1 MKDRL
6 QFRHHDAIFDT
17 REEAIAYMLQ
27 DIRNSEVGLA
37 NTDRS
42 QTFSLYAEPTVLR
55 YKNVDDETNPHIILA
70 VGAVSNQ
77 NEGAQYNDNR
87 FCFIDI
93 DNTEKEIST
102 LDEKIQQAIESLTL
116 FVSDT
121 NTLRLSIERSDSGN
135 TLSGDVKIPSTAL
148 VNDNNV
154 APNIIKATDNGI
166 FTYVNMTYD
175 KETDKITFT
184 VNGDTNEWD
193 VNNDYLTGGTYSVED
208 ESLHLN
214 MLKGKEIVVS
224 LEELINE
231 WDVEGED
238 ANSPIVLTRD
248 KVLYEKDTVT
258 GHRHVSK
265 WQDTLKADVRI
276 SKDVNFNILE
286 KTENNKALYVRGTA
300 DNINFFYNGENM
312 KVSDVLKE
320 CIKKKLSTDNDNIIY
335 ERPDGIFATAKLEYD
350 IKGNALIFTSSNQTG
365 GTTTERFELNTIKII
380 ENARYDK
387 DTESLIFTYITAKG
401 EVQQLSIPLSS
412 LIEEWTVSND
422 GHSVRLS
429 KERHPSNDKDV
440 LTADVK
446 VSSLDNNILVE
457 KGDGLFVKGTADN
470 VKYSDNSSVKD
481 EISSTKETL
490 DSEIK
495 RAQNAE
501 KEVSDAISDIR
512 TTIGSGFTTD
522 THENITCKI
531 EHLSDEVASKV
542 TSVTA
547 KDNTVVVD
555 NTDTNNPKV
564 GIKVSSFKRD
574 GNIPNLISIQD
585 DGIFAAVD
593 LAYDEEHNA
602 LTFTTTNATKT
613 INLTM
618 NSIVDSIYY
627 DNTKEAIII
636 EYTVNGKK
644 MPNVEVP
651 VRTLINEWTVSDN
664 TDGAIKL
671 TKKVNNK
678 TALDNSQDI
687 LSAEIIIDK
696 VHDDNMIVNDNGALY
711 VSSRKINDVSS
722 RLDAEIE
729 RSIAKDGEHTNL
741 IDANKASI
749 AQLDKDV
756 KAEVARATAKD
767 TELTSSVSAI
777 EKKVTDIGTSSDK
790 VKSDLASEIAR
801 ATAKD
806 AELTSSVSAI
816 EKKVT
821 DIGTSSD
828 TVKSDLAS
836 EIARAKEKE
845 GELEA
850 SLIAET
856 TRAEKEETS
865 IKTNLEKESTRATTA
880 ESVLSNAITD
890 ETARAKAKE
899 GELEASVN
907 DAKLTFVDTTSVK
920 VDATNKSAVKVSAK
934 IANSNNNLIT
944 LSNDDEQ
951 GLYASVSVQYDVAK
965 DVLSLIG
972 SDGTSVL
979 STTKLGAGSIVETIT
994 YDKDNKELVI
1004 LYKTAGGR
1012 EETVSVSVED
1022 LFNEWEVDSDENN
1035 VAIELR
1041 KAHNVGEKDVLT
1053 AKVQVLND
1061 PTNMLS
1067 INNNKLYVS
1076 NEKVEKNATDI
1087 ASTKT
1092 DVATVSGKVE
1102 TLTENVN
1109 ANLDELKDL
1118 ERASLGVVRPGEEVT
1133 YVPHTDAHFIN
1144 TAKSLHGADSLLD
1157 VAIFDVKTDVEGVKN
1172 DVKGIKT
1179 DVEGIKT
1186 DVEGIKTDVGVV
1198 KTDVE
1203 GVKTEVESVKAD
1215 VESVKTD
1222 VEGIKTTS
1230 EEKSKELKRLETVI
1244 GVVGNGDTPIVYPN
1258 SGNGILDGST
1268 TYADADDK
1276 LESEVLKLRNLTS
1289 STYTSTAK
1297 LYAEGADT
1305 EKKLKVDVKVSRGKG
1320 SSMEEGN
1327 LVITSVNDAEFS
1339 NTNVLRKVEIAGES
1353 IESNVNGLF
1362 LSNSWDCGEYTADD
1376 TPTSQNIFDTKY
1388 SNEKRQ

>member
-17 REEAIAYMLQ
+17 REEAIEYMLH

-77 NEGAQYNDNR
+77 HEGAQYNENR

-93 DNTEKEIST
+93 DNTEKEIAT
-102 LDEKIQQAIESLTL
+102 LDEKIQQAIKSLTL

-148 VNDNNV
+148 VNDNNA

-175 KETDKITFT
+175 KDTDKITFT

-457 KGDGLFVKGTADN
+457 KGDGLYVKGTADN

-678 TALDNSQDI
+678 TAVDNSQDI

-777 EKKVTDIGTSSDK
+777 EKKVTDIETSSDK

-806 AELTSSVSAI
+806 TELTSSVSAI

-865 IKTNLEKESTRATTA
+865 IKTNLEKESTRAATA

-934 IANSNNNLIT
+934 IAKSNNNLIT

-994 YDKDNKELVI
+994 YNKDNKELVI
-1004 LYKTAGGR
+1004 SYRTAGGR
-1012 EETVSVSVED
+1012 EATVSVSVED

-1041 KAHNVGEKDVLT
+1041 KAHNVGENDVLT
-1053 AKVQVLND
+1053 ARVQVLND

-1092 DVATVSGKVE
+1092 DVTTVSGKVE

-1157 VAIFDVKTDVEGVKN
+1157 VAIFDVKTDVEGIKN

-1186 DVEGIKTDVGVV
+1186 EVEGSKTDVESVKTDVEGIKT
-1198 KTDVE
+1198 
-1203 GVKTEVESVKAD
+1203 D

-1230 EEKSKELKRLETVI
+1230 EKTTKELKQLETVI

-1258 SGNGILDGST
+1258 RGNGILDGST

-1376 TPTSQNIFDTKY
+1376 TPTAQNIFNTKY

>member
-17 REEAIAYMLQ
+17 REQAIEYIKT
-27 DIRNSEVGLA
+27 DIRNSEIGLA
-37 NTDRS
+37 NTDKS

-55 YKNVDDETNPHIILA
+55 YKNADDETNPHIILA

-77 NEGAQYNDNR
+77 HEGAQYNENR

-93 DNTEKEIST
+93 DNTEKEIAT
-102 LDEKIQQAIESLTL
+102 LDDKIKKAIESLTL

-121 NTLRLSIERSDSGN
+121 NTLSLSINRDENGE
-135 TLSGDVKIPSTAL
+135 TLSGDVKVPSTSI
-148 VNDNNV
+148 VNDKV
-154 APNIIKATDNGI
+154 TPNIIQATDNGI

-175 KETDKITFT
+175 KDSDKITFS
-184 VNGDTNEWD
+184 VNGDTKEWN
-193 VNNDYLTGGTYSVED
+193 VNNDYITGGTYSIED

-214 MLKGKEIVVS
+214 MLKGKKIVIS
-224 LEELINE
+224 LEDLINE

-238 ANSPIVLTRD
+238 AKSPIVLTRE
-248 KVLYEKDTVT
+248 KVLYEADTT
-258 GHRHVSK
+258 TDHRHGSK

-276 SKDVNFNILE
+276 SNDINFNILE
-286 KTENNKALYVRGTA
+286 RTENNKALYVRGTA

-312 KVSDVLKE
+312 KVSDALTE
-320 CIKKKLSTDNDNIIY
+320 CIKRRLSTDNDNIIY

-350 IKGNALIFTSSNQTG
+350 VKNNALIFTSSNQTG
-365 GTTTERFELNTIKII
+365 GTTTERFELNTIKIV

-387 DTESLIFTYITAKG
+387 DTESLVFTYVTAKG
-401 EVQQLSIPLSS
+401 EVQQLTIPLSS
-412 LIEEWTVSND
+412 LIEEWTVNND
-422 GHSVRLS
+422 GHSVVLN
-429 KERHPSNDKDV
+429 KERNSSSDKDI
-440 LTADVK
+440 LTADVR

-457 KGDGLFVKGTADN
+457 KGDGLFVNGTADN
-470 VKYSDNSSVKD
+470 IKYSDTSSVKD

-490 DSEIK
+490 DSEIE
-495 RAQNAE
+495 RAQSAE
-501 KEVSDAISDIR
+501 KEASDAISDIR
-512 TTIGSGFTTD
+512 ATIGSGFTTD
-522 THENITCKI
+522 VHDNITCKI
-531 EHLSDEVASKV
+531 EHLSSEVASKV

-593 LAYDEEHNA
+593 LTYNEEHNA

-618 NSIVDSIYY
+618 NSIVDNIYY
-627 DNTKEAIII
+627 DATKEAIII

-651 VRTLINEWTVSDN
+651 VRALINEWTVSDN

-671 TKKVNNK
+671 TKKVNDS
-678 TALDNSQDI
+678 TAVDNRQDI

-711 VSSRKINDVSS
+711 VSSRQINDVSS

-749 AQLDKDV
+749 VQLDKDV
-756 KAEVARATAKD
+756 K
-767 TELTSSVSAI
+767 
-777 EKKVTDIGTSSDK
+777 
-790 VKSDLASEIAR
+790 
-801 ATAKD
+801 
-806 AELTSSVSAI
+806 
-816 EKKVT
+816 
-821 DIGTSSD
+821 
-828 TVKSDLAS
+828 
-836 EIARAKEKE
+836 
-845 GELEA
+845 
-850 SLIAET
+850 AET
-856 TRAEKEETS
+856 TRAEKEETN
-865 IKTNLEKESTRATTA
+865 IKTNLEKESTRAATA
-880 ESVLSNAITD
+880 ESTLSNAITD

-899 GELEASVN
+899 GELEASIN
-907 DAKLTFVDTTSVK
+907 DTKLTFVDTTSVK
-920 VDATNKSAVKVSAK
+920 VDTTNKAAVKVSAK
-934 IANSNNNLIT
+934 IAKANNNLIT
-944 LSNDDEQ
+944 LSNNDEQ
-951 GLYASVSVQYDVAK
+951 GLYASASLNYNVAK
-965 DVLSLIG
+965 DELSLIG

-994 YDKDNKELVI
+994 YDKDNKELI
-1004 LYKTAGGR
+1004 ISYKTAGGR
-1012 EETVSVSVED
+1012 EKTVSVSVED

-1041 KAHNVGEKDVLT
+1041 KAHNVGENDVLT

-1092 DVATVSGKVE
+1092 DVATVSGNVE
-1102 TLTENVN
+1102 TLSGSVKT
-1109 ANLDELKDL
+1109 NLEELKAL
-1118 ERASLGVVRPGEEVT
+1118 ENASLGVVRPGEEIT
-1133 YVPHTDAHFIN
+1133 YVPHIDAHFIN
-1144 TAKSLHGADSLLD
+1144 TAKSLYGADGLLD
-1157 VAIFDVKTDVEGVKN
+1157 AAIYDVKTN
-1172 DVKGIKT
+1172 L
-1179 DVEGIKT
+1179 
-1186 DVEGIKTDVGVV
+1186 
-1198 KTDVE
+1198 E
-1203 GVKTEVESVKAD
+1203 GVKTN
-1215 VESVKTD
+1215 
-1222 VEGIKTTS
+1222 S
-1230 EEKSKELKRLETVI
+1230 ENTSKELKQLETVI
-1244 GVVGNGDTPIVYPN
+1244 GVTGNGDTPIAYPN
-1258 SGNGILDGST
+1258 RGNGILDGST

-1276 LESEVLKLRNLTS
+1276 LEKEILKLRNLTS
-1289 STYTSTAK
+1289 STQTSTAK
-1297 LYAEGADT
+1297 LYADGADS

-1327 LVITSVNDAEFS
+1327 LVITSSDDAEFS
-1339 NTNVLRKVEIAGES
+1339 DTNVLRKVEIAGEP
-1353 IESNVNGLF
+1353 IESNANGLF
-1362 LSNSWDCGEYTADD
+1362 LSNSWNCGEYTVDD
-1376 TPTSQNIFDTKY
+1376 TPTAQNIFNTRY

>member
-17 REEAIAYMLQ
+17 REEAIAYMLR

-175 KETDKITFT
+175 KEADKITFT

-412 LIEEWTVSND
+412 LIEEWTVNND

-806 AELTSSVSAI
+806 TELTSSVSAI

-836 EIARAKEKE
+836 EIDRAKEKE

-880 ESVLSNAITD
+880 ESALSNAITD

-934 IANSNNNLIT
+934 IAKSNNNLIT

-1004 LYKTAGGR
+1004 SYKTAGGR

-1092 DVATVSGKVE
+1092 DVTTVSGKVE

-1157 VAIFDVKTDVEGVKN
+1157 VAIFDVKTDVEGIKN
-1172 DVKGIKT
+1172 DVK
-1179 DVEGIKT
+1179 GIKT

-1215 VESVKTD
+1215 VKSVKTD

-1258 SGNGILDGST
+1258 HGNGILDGST

-1376 TPTSQNIFDTKY
+1376 TPTAQNIFDTKY

>member
-17 REEAIAYMLQ
+17 REEAIAYMLR

-175 KETDKITFT
+175 KDTDKITFT

-651 VRTLINEWTVSDN
+651 VRALINEWTVSDN

-711 VSSRKINDVSS
+711 VSSRQINDVSS

-777 EKKVTDIGTSSDK
+777 EKKVTDIGTSSD
-790 VKSDLASEIAR
+790 
-801 ATAKD
+801 
-806 AELTSSVSAI
+806 
-816 EKKVT
+816 
-821 DIGTSSD
+821 

-865 IKTNLEKESTRATTA
+865 IKTNLEKESTRAATA
-880 ESVLSNAITD
+880 ESALSNAITD

-934 IANSNNNLIT
+934 IAKSNNNLIT

-1004 LYKTAGGR
+1004 SYKTAGGR
-1012 EETVSVSVED
+1012 EDTVSVSVED

-1157 VAIFDVKTDVEGVKN
+1157 VAIFDVKTDVEGIKN
-1172 DVKGIKT
+1172 DVK
-1179 DVEGIKT
+1179 GIKT

-1203 GVKTEVESVKAD
+1203 RVKTEVESVKAD
-1215 VESVKTD
+1215 VKSVKTD

-1230 EEKSKELKRLETVI
+1230 EGTTKELKRLETVI

-1258 SGNGILDGST
+1258 RGNGILDGST

-1376 TPTSQNIFDTKY
+1376 TPTAQNIFDTKY

>member
-17 REEAIAYMLQ
+17 REEAIAYMLH
-27 DIRNSEVGLA
+27 DIKNSEVGLA

-55 YKNVDDETNPHIILA
+55 YKNADDETNPHIILA

-77 NEGAQYNDNR
+77 DEGAQYNDNR

-93 DNTEKEIST
+93 DNTEQEIAT

-148 VNDNNV
+148 VNDNNA

-175 KETDKITFT
+175 KDTDKITFT

-248 KVLYEKDTVT
+248 KVLYEKDTAT

-276 SKDVNFNILE
+276 SEDVNFNILE

-350 IKGNALIFTSSNQTG
+350 IKDNALIFTSSNQTG

-412 LIEEWTVSND
+412 LIEEWTVNND

-531 EHLSDEVASKV
+531 EHLSDDVASKV

-547 KDNTVVVD
+547 KDNTVFVD

-651 VRTLINEWTVSDN
+651 VRALINEWTVSDN

-678 TALDNSQDI
+678 TAVDNSQDI

-711 VSSRKINDVSS
+711 VSSRQINDVSS

-756 KAEVARATAKD
+756 KAEVARSTAKD

-777 EKKVTDIGTSSDK
+777 EKKVTDIGTSSD
-790 VKSDLASEIAR
+790 A
-801 ATAKD
+801 
-806 AELTSSVSAI
+806 
-816 EKKVT
+816 
-821 DIGTSSD
+821 
-828 TVKSDLAS
+828 VKSDLAS

-845 GELEA
+845 GELED

-865 IKTNLEKESTRATTA
+865 IKTNLEKESTRAATA
-880 ESVLSNAITD
+880 ERALSNAITD

-944 LSNDDEQ
+944 LSNGDEQ

-1004 LYKTAGGR
+1004 SYKTAGGR

-1144 TAKSLHGADSLLD
+1144 TANSLHGADSLLD
-1157 VAIFDVKTDVEGVKN
+1157 VAIFNVKTDVEGVKT

-1179 DVEGIKT
+1179 DVEG
-1186 DVEGIKTDVGVV
+1186 V

-1203 GVKTEVESVKAD
+1203 SVKTD

-1230 EEKSKELKRLETVI
+1230 EGTTKELKRLETVI

-1258 SGNGILDGST
+1258 RGNGILDGST

-1297 LYAEGADT
+1297 LYAEGTDT

-1376 TPTSQNIFDTKY
+1376 TPTAQDIFNTKY

>member
-17 REEAIAYMLQ
+17 REEAISYMLN

-55 YKNVDDETNPHIILA
+55 YKNADDETNPHIILA

-93 DNTEKEIST
+93 DNTEREIST

-148 VNDNNV
+148 VNDNNA

-193 VNNDYLTGGTYSVED
+193 VNNNYLTGGTYSVED

-238 ANSPIVLTRD
+238 AKSPIVLTRD
-248 KVLYEKDTVT
+248 KVLYEKDTAT

-276 SKDVNFNILE
+276 SEDVNFNILE

-312 KVSDVLKE
+312 KVSDALKE

-412 LIEEWTVSND
+412 LIEEWTVNND

-440 LTADVK
+440 LTADVR

-457 KGDGLFVKGTADN
+457 KGDGLYVKGTADN

-531 EHLSDEVASKV
+531 EHLSDDVASKV

-651 VRTLINEWTVSDN
+651 VRALINEWTVSDN

-671 TKKVNNK
+671 TKNVNNK
-678 TALDNSQDI
+678 TAVDNSQDI

-767 TELTSSVSAI
+767 
-777 EKKVTDIGTSSDK
+777 
-790 VKSDLASEIAR
+790 
-801 ATAKD
+801 

-865 IKTNLEKESTRATTA
+865 IKTNLEKESTRAATA
-880 ESVLSNAITD
+880 ESALSNAITD

-1004 LYKTAGGR
+1004 TYKTAGGR

-1102 TLTENVN
+1102 TLSGSVKT
-1109 ANLDELKDL
+1109 NLEELKAL
-1118 ERASLGVVRPGEEVT
+1118 EGASLGVVRPGEKVT

-1144 TAKSLHGADSLLD
+1144 TANSLHGADSLLD
-1157 VAIFDVKTDVEGVKN
+1157 VAIFNVKTDVEEIKTDAEGIKNDVEEIKTDVESVKT

-1179 DVEGIKT
+1179 
-1186 DVEGIKTDVGVV
+1186 
-1198 KTDVE
+1198 
-1203 GVKTEVESVKAD
+1203 D

-1222 VEGIKTTS
+1222 VEGIKTDVAGIKTTS
-1230 EEKSKELKRLETVI
+1230 EGTTKELKRLETVI

-1258 SGNGILDGST
+1258 RGNGILDGST

-1297 LYAEGADT
+1297 LYAEGTDT

-1376 TPTSQNIFDTKY
+1376 TPTAQNIFDTKY

>member
-17 REEAIAYMLQ
+17 REEAIEYIKT

-102 LDEKIQQAIESLTL
+102 LDEKIKQAIKSLTL

-175 KETDKITFT
+175 KDTDKITFT

-457 KGDGLFVKGTADN
+457 KGDGLYVKGTADN
-470 VKYSDNSSVKD
+470 VKYSNNSSVKD

-651 VRTLINEWTVSDN
+651 VRALINEWTVSDN

-678 TALDNSQDI
+678 TAVDNSQDI

-711 VSSRKINDVSS
+711 VSSRQINDVSS

-806 AELTSSVSAI
+806 TELTSSVSAI

-821 DIGTSSD
+821 DIGASSD

-865 IKTNLEKESTRATTA
+865 IKTNLDKESTRAATA

-934 IANSNNNLIT
+934 IAKSNNNLIT

-994 YDKDNKELVI
+994 YNKDDKELVI
-1004 LYKTAGGR
+1004 SYKTAGGR
-1012 EETVSVSVED
+1012 EDTVSVSVED

-1041 KAHNVGEKDVLT
+1041 KAHNVGENDVLT

-1118 ERASLGVVRPGEEVT
+1118 ERASLGVVRPGEKVT

-1144 TAKSLHGADSLLD
+1144 TAKTLHGADSLLD
-1157 VAIFDVKTDVEGVKN
+1157 VAIFDVKTDVEGIKN
-1172 DVKGIKT
+1172 DVK
-1179 DVEGIKT
+1179 GIKT

-1215 VESVKTD
+1215 VKSVKTD

-1230 EEKSKELKRLETVI
+1230 EGTSKELKRLETVI

-1258 SGNGILDGST
+1258 RGNGILDGST

-1305 EKKLKVDVKVSRGKG
+1305 EKKLKVDVKVSHGKG

-1339 NTNVLRKVEIAGES
+1339 NTNVLRKVEISGES

-1362 LSNSWDCGEYTADD
+1362 LSNSWNCGEYTADD
-1376 TPTSQNIFDTKY
+1376 TPTAQDIFNTKY

>member
-17 REEAIAYMLQ
+17 REEAIAYMLR

-175 KETDKITFT
+175 KDTDKITFT

-214 MLKGKEIVVS
+214 MLKGNEIVVS

-651 VRTLINEWTVSDN
+651 VRALINEWTVSDN

-777 EKKVTDIGTSSDK
+777 EKKVTDIGTSSD
-790 VKSDLASEIAR
+790 
-801 ATAKD
+801 
-806 AELTSSVSAI
+806 
-816 EKKVT
+816 
-821 DIGTSSD
+821 

-865 IKTNLEKESTRATTA
+865 IKTNLEKESTRAATA
-880 ESVLSNAITD
+880 ESALSNAITD

-934 IANSNNNLIT
+934 IAKSNNNLIT

-1004 LYKTAGGR
+1004 SYKTAGGR
-1012 EETVSVSVED
+1012 EDTVSVSVED

-1144 TAKSLHGADSLLD
+1144 TANSLHGADSLLD
-1157 VAIFDVKTDVEGVKN
+1157 VAIFDVKTDVEGVK
-1172 DVKGIKT
+1172 
-1179 DVEGIKT
+1179 
-1186 DVEGIKTDVGVV
+1186 
-1198 KTDVE
+1198 TDVE
-1203 GVKTEVESVKAD
+1203 GVKTD

-1258 SGNGILDGST
+1258 HGNGILDGST

-1376 TPTSQNIFDTKY
+1376 TPTAQNIFDTKY

>member
-17 REEAIAYMLQ
+17 REEAIAYMLH

-55 YKNVDDETNPHIILA
+55 YKNADDETNPHIILA

-77 NEGAQYNDNR
+77 DEGAQYNDNR

-148 VNDNNV
+148 VNDNNA

-175 KETDKITFT
+175 KDTDKITFT

-258 GHRHVSK
+258 SHRHVSK

-412 LIEEWTVSND
+412 LIEEWTVNND

-651 VRTLINEWTVSDN
+651 VRALINEWTVSDN

-678 TALDNSQDI
+678 TAVDNNQDI

-801 ATAKD
+801 A
-806 AELTSSVSAI
+806 
-816 EKKVT
+816 
-821 DIGTSSD
+821 
-828 TVKSDLAS
+828 
-836 EIARAKEKE
+836 KEKE

-865 IKTNLEKESTRATTA
+865 IKTNLEKESTRAATA

-934 IANSNNNLIT
+934 IAKSNNNLIT

-994 YDKDNKELVI
+994 YNKDDKELVI
-1004 LYKTAGGR
+1004 SYRTAGGR

-1041 KAHNVGEKDVLT
+1041 KAHNVGENDVLT

-1092 DVATVSGKVE
+1092 DVTTVSGKVE

-1157 VAIFDVKTDVEGVKN
+1157 VAIFDVKTDVEGIKTDVESVKT
-1172 DVKGIKT
+1172 DVEGIKTDVESVKTDVEGVKT

-1186 DVEGIKTDVGVV
+1186 DVEG
-1198 KTDVE
+1198 
-1203 GVKTEVESVKAD
+1203 
-1215 VESVKTD
+1215 VKTD

-1258 SGNGILDGST
+1258 RGNGILDGST

-1376 TPTSQNIFDTKY
+1376 TPTAQDIFNTKY

>member
-17 REEAIAYMLQ
+17 REEAIAYMLR

-175 KETDKITFT
+175 KDTDKITFT

-457 KGDGLFVKGTADN
+457 KGDGLYVKGTADN

-777 EKKVTDIGTSSDK
+777 EKKVTDIGTSSD
-790 VKSDLASEIAR
+790 
-801 ATAKD
+801 
-806 AELTSSVSAI
+806 
-816 EKKVT
+816 
-821 DIGTSSD
+821 

-934 IANSNNNLIT
+934 IAKSNNNLIT

-1004 LYKTAGGR
+1004 SYKTAGGR
-1012 EETVSVSVED
+1012 EDTVSVSVED

-1186 DVEGIKTDVGVV
+1186 DIGVV

-1203 GVKTEVESVKAD
+1203 GVKTEVESIKAD
-1215 VESVKTD
+1215 VKSVKTD

-1258 SGNGILDGST
+1258 RGNGILNGST

-1376 TPTSQNIFDTKY
+1376 TPTAQNIFNTRY

>member
-17 REEAIAYMLQ
+17 REEAIAYMLH

-175 KETDKITFT
+175 KDADKITFT

-276 SKDVNFNILE
+276 SEDVNFNILE

-312 KVSDVLKE
+312 KVSDALKE

-457 KGDGLFVKGTADN
+457 KGDGLYVKGTADN

-651 VRTLINEWTVSDN
+651 VRALINEWTVSDN

-678 TALDNSQDI
+678 TAVDNSQDI

-767 TELTSSVSAI
+767 
-777 EKKVTDIGTSSDK
+777 
-790 VKSDLASEIAR
+790 
-801 ATAKD
+801 

-865 IKTNLEKESTRATTA
+865 IKTNLEKESTRAATA

-934 IANSNNNLIT
+934 IAKSNNNLIT

-1004 LYKTAGGR
+1004 SYKTAGGR
-1012 EETVSVSVED
+1012 EEKVSVSVED

-1157 VAIFDVKTDVEGVKN
+1157 VAIFNGKTDVEGVKTDVEGVKA
-1172 DVKGIKT
+1172 DVEGIKTDVEGIKTDVEGVKTDVEGIKT

-1186 DVEGIKTDVGVV
+1186 DVEGIKTSS
-1198 KTDVE
+1198 E
-1203 GVKTEVESVKAD
+1203 G
-1215 VESVKTD
+1215 
-1222 VEGIKTTS
+1222 TT
-1230 EEKSKELKRLETVI
+1230 KELKRLETVI

-1258 SGNGILDGST
+1258 RGNGILDGST

-1339 NTNVLRKVEIAGES
+1339 NTNVLRKVEITGES

-1376 TPTSQNIFDTKY
+1376 TPTAQNIFDTKY

>member
-17 REEAIAYMLQ
+17 REEAIAYMLR

-175 KETDKITFT
+175 KEADKITFT

-412 LIEEWTVSND
+412 LIEEWTVNND

-777 EKKVTDIGTSSDK
+777 EKKVTDIGTSSD
-790 VKSDLASEIAR
+790 
-801 ATAKD
+801 
-806 AELTSSVSAI
+806 
-816 EKKVT
+816 
-821 DIGTSSD
+821 

-836 EIARAKEKE
+836 EIDRAKEKE

-880 ESVLSNAITD
+880 ESALSNAITD

-934 IANSNNNLIT
+934 IAKSNNNLIT

-1004 LYKTAGGR
+1004 SYKTAGGR

-1092 DVATVSGKVE
+1092 DVTTVSGKVE

-1186 DVEGIKTDVGVV
+1186 DVGVV

-1215 VESVKTD
+1215 VKSVKTD

-1258 SGNGILDGST
+1258 HGNGILDGST

-1376 TPTSQNIFDTKY
+1376 TPTAQNIFDTKY

>member
-17 REEAIAYMLQ
+17 REEAIEYMLH

-77 NEGAQYNDNR
+77 DEGAQYNDNR

-93 DNTEKEIST
+93 DNTEQEIAT

-148 VNDNNV
+148 VNDNNA

-175 KETDKITFT
+175 KDTDKITFT

-350 IKGNALIFTSSNQTG
+350 IKDNALIFTSSNQTG

-412 LIEEWTVSND
+412 LIEEWTVNND

-457 KGDGLFVKGTADN
+457 KGDGLYVKGTADN

-618 NSIVDSIYY
+618 NSIVDRIYY

-651 VRTLINEWTVSDN
+651 VRALINEWTVSDN

-678 TALDNSQDI
+678 TAVDNSQDI

-767 TELTSSVSAI
+767 TELTSSVSDI

-865 IKTNLEKESTRATTA
+865 IKTNLEKESTRAATA
-880 ESVLSNAITD
+880 ESALSNAITD

-934 IANSNNNLIT
+934 IAKSNNNLIT

-1004 LYKTAGGR
+1004 SYKTAGGR
-1012 EETVSVSVED
+1012 EDTVSVSVED

-1041 KAHNVGEKDVLT
+1041 KAHNVGENDVLT
-1053 AKVQVLND
+1053 ARVQVLND

-1186 DVEGIKTDVGVV
+1186 DIGVV

-1215 VESVKTD
+1215 VKSVKAD

-1258 SGNGILDGST
+1258 RGNGILDGST

-1276 LESEVLKLRNLTS
+1276 LESEVLKFRNLTS

-1376 TPTSQNIFDTKY
+1376 TPTAQNIFDTKY

>member
-17 REEAIAYMLQ
+17 REEAIAYMLR
-27 DIRNSEVGLA
+27 DIRNSEIGLA

-175 KETDKITFT
+175 KDTDKITFT

-729 RSIAKDGEHTNL
+729 RSIAKDGEHKNL

-865 IKTNLEKESTRATTA
+865 IKTNLEKESTRAATA
-880 ESVLSNAITD
+880 ESALSNAITD

-1004 LYKTAGGR
+1004 SYKTVGGR
-1012 EETVSVSVED
+1012 EDTVSVSVED

-1157 VAIFDVKTDVEGVKN
+1157 VAIFDVKTDVEGIKN
-1172 DVKGIKT
+1172 DVK
-1179 DVEGIKT
+1179 GIKT

-1203 GVKTEVESVKAD
+1203 RVKTEVESVKAD
-1215 VESVKTD
+1215 VKSVKTD

-1258 SGNGILDGST
+1258 RGNGILDGST

-1376 TPTSQNIFDTKY
+1376 TPTAQNIFDTKY

>member
-17 REEAIAYMLQ
+17 REEAIEYMLH

-77 NEGAQYNDNR
+77 DEGAQYNDNR

-93 DNTEKEIST
+93 DNTEQEIAT

-148 VNDNNV
+148 VNDNNA

-175 KETDKITFT
+175 KDTDKITFT

-350 IKGNALIFTSSNQTG
+350 IKDNALIFTSSNQTG

-412 LIEEWTVSND
+412 LIEEWTVNND

-457 KGDGLFVKGTADN
+457 KGDGLYVKGTADN

-618 NSIVDSIYY
+618 NSIVDRIYY

-651 VRTLINEWTVSDN
+651 VRALINEWTVSDN

-678 TALDNSQDI
+678 TAVDNSQDI

-828 TVKSDLAS
+828 TVKSELAS

-944 LSNDDEQ
+944 LSNGDEQ

-1004 LYKTAGGR
+1004 SYKTAGGR
-1012 EETVSVSVED
+1012 EDTVSVSVED

-1186 DVEGIKTDVGVV
+1186 DVGVV

-1215 VESVKTD
+1215 VKSVKAD

-1258 SGNGILDGST
+1258 RGNGILDGST

-1376 TPTSQNIFDTKY
+1376 TPTAQNIFDTKY

>member
-17 REEAIAYMLQ
+17 REEAIAYMLR

-175 KETDKITFT
+175 KEADKITFT

-711 VSSRKINDVSS
+711 VSSRQINDVSS

-777 EKKVTDIGTSSDK
+777 EKKVTDIGTSSDT

-806 AELTSSVSAI
+806 TELTSSVSAI

-865 IKTNLEKESTRATTA
+865 IKTNLEKESTRAATA

-934 IANSNNNLIT
+934 IAKSNNNLIT

-1004 LYKTAGGR
+1004 SYKTAGGR

-1067 INNNKLYVS
+1067 INSNKLYVS

-1186 DVEGIKTDVGVV
+1186 DVGVV

-1215 VESVKTD
+1215 VKSVKTD

-1258 SGNGILDGST
+1258 RGNGILDGST

-1376 TPTSQNIFDTKY
+1376 TPTAQNIFDTKY

>member
-17 REEAIAYMLQ
+17 RKEAIEYMLH

-93 DNTEKEIST
+93 DNTEQEIAT
-102 LDEKIQQAIESLTL
+102 LDEKIQQAIKSLTL

-148 VNDNNV
+148 VNDNNA

-175 KETDKITFT
+175 KDTDKITFT

-193 VNNDYLTGGTYSVED
+193 VNNNYLTGGTYSVED

-248 KVLYEKDTVT
+248 KVLYEKDTAT

-276 SKDVNFNILE
+276 SEDVNFNILE

-412 LIEEWTVSND
+412 LIEEWTVNND

-457 KGDGLFVKGTADN
+457 KGDGLYVKGTADN

-678 TALDNSQDI
+678 TAVDNSQDI

-777 EKKVTDIGTSSDK
+777 EKKVTDIETSSDK
-790 VKSDLASEIAR
+790 
-801 ATAKD
+801 
-806 AELTSSVSAI
+806 
-816 EKKVT
+816 
-821 DIGTSSD
+821 
-828 TVKSDLAS
+828 VKSDLAS

-865 IKTNLEKESTRATTA
+865 IKTNLEKESTRAATA
-880 ESVLSNAITD
+880 ESVLSNTITD

-934 IANSNNNLIT
+934 IAKSNNNLIT

-994 YDKDNKELVI
+994 YNKDDKELVI
-1004 LYKTAGGR
+1004 SYRTVGGR

-1041 KAHNVGEKDVLT
+1041 KAHNVGENDVLT
-1053 AKVQVLND
+1053 ARVQVLND

-1076 NEKVEKNATDI
+1076 NENVEKNATDI

-1144 TAKSLHGADSLLD
+1144 TANSLHGADSLLD
-1157 VAIFDVKTDVEGVKN
+1157 VAIFN
-1172 DVKGIKT
+1172 
-1179 DVEGIKT
+1179 
-1186 DVEGIKTDVGVV
+1186 V

-1203 GVKTEVESVKAD
+1203 GVKTEVESVKTDVEGVKTD

-1222 VEGIKTTS
+1222 VEGIKTDVEGVKTDVEGVKTDVAGIKTTS
-1230 EEKSKELKRLETVI
+1230 EGTTKELKRLETVI

-1258 SGNGILDGST
+1258 RGNGILDGST

-1376 TPTSQNIFDTKY
+1376 TPTAQNIFDTKY

>member
-17 REEAIAYMLQ
+17 REEAIAYMLR

-175 KETDKITFT
+175 KEADKITFT

-457 KGDGLFVKGTADN
+457 KGDGLYVKGTADN

-564 GIKVSSFKRD
+564 GVKVSSFKRD

-651 VRTLINEWTVSDN
+651 VRALINEWTVSDN

-678 TALDNSQDI
+678 AAVDNSQDI

-711 VSSRKINDVSS
+711 VSSRQINDVSS

-806 AELTSSVSAI
+806 TELTSSVSAI

-865 IKTNLEKESTRATTA
+865 IKTNLEKESTRAATA
-880 ESVLSNAITD
+880 ERVLSNAITD

-934 IANSNNNLIT
+934 IAKSNNNLIT

-1004 LYKTAGGR
+1004 TYKTAGGR
-1012 EETVSVSVED
+1012 EDTVSVSVED

-1041 KAHNVGEKDVLT
+1041 KAHNVGENDVLT

-1157 VAIFDVKTDVEGVKN
+1157 VAIFDVKTDVEG
-1172 DVKGIKT
+1172 
-1179 DVEGIKT
+1179 IKT

-1215 VESVKTD
+1215 VKSVKTE

-1230 EEKSKELKRLETVI
+1230 EGTSKELKRLETVI

-1258 SGNGILDGST
+1258 RGNGILDGST

-1276 LESEVLKLRNLTS
+1276 LESEVLKIRNLTS

-1376 TPTSQNIFDTKY
+1376 TPTAQNIFDTKY

>member
-17 REEAIAYMLQ
+17 REEAIEYMLH

-77 NEGAQYNDNR
+77 DEGAQYNDNR

-93 DNTEKEIST
+93 DNTEQEIAT

-148 VNDNNV
+148 VNDNNA

-175 KETDKITFT
+175 KDTDKITFT

-350 IKGNALIFTSSNQTG
+350 IKDNALIFTSSNQTG

-412 LIEEWTVSND
+412 LIEEWTVNND

-457 KGDGLFVKGTADN
+457 KGDGLYVKGTADN

-651 VRTLINEWTVSDN
+651 VRALINEWTVSDN

-934 IANSNNNLIT
+934 IAKSNNNLIT

-1004 LYKTAGGR
+1004 SYKTAGGR
-1012 EETVSVSVED
+1012 EDTVSVSVED

-1186 DVEGIKTDVGVV
+1186 DIGVV

-1203 GVKTEVESVKAD
+1203 GVKTEVESIKAD
-1215 VESVKTD
+1215 VKSVKTD

-1258 SGNGILDGST
+1258 RGNGILDGST

-1376 TPTSQNIFDTKY
+1376 TPTAQNIFDTKY

>member
-148 VNDNNV
+148 VNDNNA

-412 LIEEWTVSND
+412 LIEEWTVNND

-651 VRTLINEWTVSDN
+651 VRALINEWTVSDN

-777 EKKVTDIGTSSDK
+777 EKKVTDIGTSSDT

-801 ATAKD
+801 ATA
-806 AELTSSVSAI
+806 
-816 EKKVT
+816 
-821 DIGTSSD
+821 
-828 TVKSDLAS
+828 
-836 EIARAKEKE
+836 KE

-865 IKTNLEKESTRATTA
+865 IKTNLEKESTRAATA
-880 ESVLSNAITD
+880 ENVLSNAITD

-944 LSNDDEQ
+944 LSNGDEQ

-1092 DVATVSGKVE
+1092 DVTTVSGKVE

-1144 TAKSLHGADSLLD
+1144 TANSLHGADSLLD
-1157 VAIFDVKTDVEGVKN
+1157 VAIFDVKTDVEGIKN
-1172 DVKGIKT
+1172 DVK
-1179 DVEGIKT
+1179 GIKT

-1215 VESVKTD
+1215 VKSVKTE

-1230 EEKSKELKRLETVI
+1230 EGTSKELKRLETVI

-1258 SGNGILDGST
+1258 RGNGILDGST

-1376 TPTSQNIFDTKY
+1376 TPTAQNIFDTKY

>member
-17 REEAIAYMLQ
+17 REEAIAYMLR

-175 KETDKITFT
+175 KEADKITFT

-412 LIEEWTVSND
+412 LIEEWTVNND

-687 LSAEIIIDK
+687 LSAEIIIDM

-777 EKKVTDIGTSSDK
+777 EKKVTDIGTSSD
-790 VKSDLASEIAR
+790 
-801 ATAKD
+801 
-806 AELTSSVSAI
+806 
-816 EKKVT
+816 
-821 DIGTSSD
+821 

-836 EIARAKEKE
+836 EIDRAKEKE

-880 ESVLSNAITD
+880 ESALSNAITD

-934 IANSNNNLIT
+934 IAKSNNNLIT

-1004 LYKTAGGR
+1004 SYKTAGGR

-1092 DVATVSGKVE
+1092 DVTTVSGKVE

-1186 DVEGIKTDVGVV
+1186 DVGVV

-1215 VESVKTD
+1215 VKSVKTD

-1258 SGNGILDGST
+1258 HGNGILDGST

-1376 TPTSQNIFDTKY
+1376 TPTAQNIFDTKY

>member
-17 REEAIAYMLQ
+17 REEAIAYMLR

-175 KETDKITFT
+175 KEADKITFT

-412 LIEEWTVSND
+412 LIEEWTVNND

-767 TELTSSVSAI
+767 
-777 EKKVTDIGTSSDK
+777 
-790 VKSDLASEIAR
+790 
-801 ATAKD
+801 

-865 IKTNLEKESTRATTA
+865 IKTNLEKESTRAATA
-880 ESVLSNAITD
+880 ESALSNAITD

-1157 VAIFDVKTDVEGVKN
+1157 VAIFDVKTDVEGVKA
-1172 DVKGIKT
+1172 

-1215 VESVKTD
+1215 VKSVKTD

-1258 SGNGILDGST
+1258 RGNGILDGST

-1376 TPTSQNIFDTKY
+1376 TPTAQNIFDTKY

>member
-17 REEAIAYMLQ
+17 REEAIAYMLR

-175 KETDKITFT
+175 KDTDKITFT

-412 LIEEWTVSND
+412 LIEEWTVNND

-806 AELTSSVSAI
+806 TELTSSVSAI

-836 EIARAKEKE
+836 EIDRAKEKE

-880 ESVLSNAITD
+880 ESALSNAITD

-934 IANSNNNLIT
+934 IAKSNNNLIT

-1186 DVEGIKTDVGVV
+1186 DVGVV

-1215 VESVKTD
+1215 VKSVKTD

-1258 SGNGILDGST
+1258 RGNGILDGST

-1376 TPTSQNIFDTKY
+1376 TPTAQNIFDTKY

>member
-17 REEAIAYMLQ
+17 REEAIEYMLH

-93 DNTEKEIST
+93 DNTENEIAT
-102 LDEKIQQAIESLTL
+102 LDEKIQQAIKSLTL

-148 VNDNNV
+148 VNDNNA

-175 KETDKITFT
+175 KDTDKITFT

-412 LIEEWTVSND
+412 LIEEWTVNND

-457 KGDGLFVKGTADN
+457 KGDGLYVKGTADN

-651 VRTLINEWTVSDN
+651 VRALINEWTVSDN

-678 TALDNSQDI
+678 TAVDNNQDI

-711 VSSRKINDVSS
+711 VSSRQINDVSS

-767 TELTSSVSAI
+767 TELTSSVSAV
-777 EKKVTDIGTSSDK
+777 EKKVTDIGTSSDT

-865 IKTNLEKESTRATTA
+865 IKTNLEKESTRAATA

-934 IANSNNNLIT
+934 IAKSNNNLIT

-1004 LYKTAGGR
+1004 TYKTAGGR

-1157 VAIFDVKTDVEGVKN
+1157 VAIFNVKTDVEGVKTE
-1172 DVKGIKT
+1172 VESVKT

-1186 DVEGIKTDVGVV
+1186 DVEGIKTDV
-1198 KTDVE
+1198 E
-1203 GVKTEVESVKAD
+1203 GVKTD

-1230 EEKSKELKRLETVI
+1230 EGTSKELKRLETVI

-1258 SGNGILDGST
+1258 RGNGILDGST

-1339 NTNVLRKVEIAGES
+1339 NTNVLRKVEISGES

-1362 LSNSWDCGEYTADD
+1362 LSNSWDCGEYTVDD
-1376 TPTSQNIFDTKY
+1376 TPTAQNIFDTKY

>member
-17 REEAIAYMLQ
+17 REEAIAYMLR

-175 KETDKITFT
+175 KEADKITFT

-412 LIEEWTVSND
+412 LIEEWTVNND

-490 DSEIK
+490 ESEIK

-678 TALDNSQDI
+678 TAVDDSQDI

-777 EKKVTDIGTSSDK
+777 EKKVTDIGTSSD
-790 VKSDLASEIAR
+790 
-801 ATAKD
+801 
-806 AELTSSVSAI
+806 
-816 EKKVT
+816 
-821 DIGTSSD
+821 

-865 IKTNLEKESTRATTA
+865 IKTNLEKESTRAATA
-880 ESVLSNAITD
+880 ESALSNAITD

-1186 DVEGIKTDVGVV
+1186 DIGVV

-1203 GVKTEVESVKAD
+1203 GVKTDVESIKTD

-1230 EEKSKELKRLETVI
+1230 EGTTKELKRLETVI
-1244 GVVGNGDTPIVYPN
+1244 GLVGNGDTPIVYPN
-1258 SGNGILDGST
+1258 RGNGILDGST

-1376 TPTSQNIFDTKY
+1376 TPTAQNIFDTKY

>member
-175 KETDKITFT
+175 KDTDKITFT

-777 EKKVTDIGTSSDK
+777 EKKVTDIGTSSD
-790 VKSDLASEIAR
+790 
-801 ATAKD
+801 
-806 AELTSSVSAI
+806 
-816 EKKVT
+816 
-821 DIGTSSD
+821 

-934 IANSNNNLIT
+934 IAKSNNNLIT

-1004 LYKTAGGR
+1004 TYKTAGGR
-1012 EETVSVSVED
+1012 EDTVSVSVED

-1102 TLTENVN
+1102 TLSGSVKT
-1109 ANLDELKDL
+1109 NLEELKAL

-1186 DVEGIKTDVGVV
+1186 DIGVV

-1203 GVKTEVESVKAD
+1203 GVKTEVESIKAD

-1258 SGNGILDGST
+1258 RGNGILDGST

-1376 TPTSQNIFDTKY
+1376 TPTAQNIFDTKY

>member
-412 LIEEWTVSND
+412 LIEEWTVNND

-729 RSIAKDGEHTNL
+729 RSIAKDGEHKNL

-767 TELTSSVSAI
+767 T
-777 EKKVTDIGTSSDK
+777 
-790 VKSDLASEIAR
+790 
-801 ATAKD
+801 
-806 AELTSSVSAI
+806 ELTSSVSAI

-865 IKTNLEKESTRATTA
+865 IKTNLEKESTRAATA
-880 ESVLSNAITD
+880 ESALSNAITD

-1004 LYKTAGGR
+1004 SYKTAGGR
-1012 EETVSVSVED
+1012 EDTVSVSVED

-1157 VAIFDVKTDVEGVKN
+1157 VAIFDVKTDVEGIKN
-1172 DVKGIKT
+1172 DVK
-1179 DVEGIKT
+1179 GIKT

-1203 GVKTEVESVKAD
+1203 RVKTEVESVKAD
-1215 VESVKTD
+1215 VKSVKTD

-1230 EEKSKELKRLETVI
+1230 EGTTKELKRLETVI

-1258 SGNGILDGST
+1258 RGNGILDGST

>member
-17 REEAIAYMLQ
+17 REEAIAYMLR

-175 KETDKITFT
+175 KDTDKITFT

-412 LIEEWTVSND
+412 LIEEWTVNND

-777 EKKVTDIGTSSDK
+777 EKKVTDIGTSSD
-790 VKSDLASEIAR
+790 
-801 ATAKD
+801 
-806 AELTSSVSAI
+806 
-816 EKKVT
+816 
-821 DIGTSSD
+821 

-865 IKTNLEKESTRATTA
+865 IKTNLEKESTRAATA
-880 ESVLSNAITD
+880 ESALSNAITD

-934 IANSNNNLIT
+934 IAKSNNNLIT

-1004 LYKTAGGR
+1004 SYKTAGGR

-1092 DVATVSGKVE
+1092 DVTTVSGKVE

-1157 VAIFDVKTDVEGVKN
+1157 VAIFDVKTDVEGIKN
-1172 DVKGIKT
+1172 DVK
-1179 DVEGIKT
+1179 GIKT

-1203 GVKTEVESVKAD
+1203 RVKTEVESVKAD
-1215 VESVKTD
+1215 VKSVKTD

-1258 SGNGILDGST
+1258 RGNGILDGST

-1376 TPTSQNIFDTKY
+1376 TPTAQNIFDTKY

>member
-17 REEAIAYMLQ
+17 REEAISYMLN

-93 DNTEKEIST
+93 DNTENEIAT

-175 KETDKITFT
+175 KEADKITFT

-412 LIEEWTVSND
+412 LIEEWTVNND

-457 KGDGLFVKGTADN
+457 KGDGLYVKGTADN

-651 VRTLINEWTVSDN
+651 VRALINEWTVSDN

-678 TALDNSQDI
+678 TAVDNSQDI

-806 AELTSSVSAI
+806 TELTSSVSAI

-865 IKTNLEKESTRATTA
+865 IKTNLEKESTRAATA
-880 ESVLSNAITD
+880 ERVLSNAITD

-934 IANSNNNLIT
+934 IAKSNNNLIT

-994 YDKDNKELVI
+994 YNKDNKELVI
-1004 LYKTAGGR
+1004 SYRTAGGR

-1041 KAHNVGEKDVLT
+1041 KAHNVGENDVLT

-1118 ERASLGVVRPGEEVT
+1118 ERASLGVVRPGEEVA

-1157 VAIFDVKTDVEGVKN
+1157 VAIFDVKTDVEGIKN

-1179 DVEGIKT
+1179 N
-1186 DVEGIKTDVGVV
+1186 VEGIKTDVGVV

-1215 VESVKTD
+1215 VKSVKTD

-1230 EEKSKELKRLETVI
+1230 EGTSKELKRLETVI

-1258 SGNGILDGST
+1258 RGNGILDGST

-1362 LSNSWDCGEYTADD
+1362 LSNSWDCGEYTVDD
-1376 TPTSQNIFDTKY
+1376 TPTAQNIFDTKY

>member
-17 REEAIAYMLQ
+17 REEAIEYIKT

-102 LDEKIQQAIESLTL
+102 LDEKIKQAIKSLTL

-175 KETDKITFT
+175 KDTDKITFT

-412 LIEEWTVSND
+412 LIEEWTVNND

-457 KGDGLFVKGTADN
+457 KGDGLYVKGTADN

-651 VRTLINEWTVSDN
+651 VRALINEWTVSDN

-678 TALDNSQDI
+678 TAVDNSQDI

-711 VSSRKINDVSS
+711 VSSRQINDVSS

-756 KAEVARATAKD
+756 KAEVARATAND

-777 EKKVTDIGTSSDK
+777 EKKVTDIG
-790 VKSDLASEIAR
+790 A
-801 ATAKD
+801 
-806 AELTSSVSAI
+806 
-816 EKKVT
+816 
-821 DIGTSSD
+821 SSD

-865 IKTNLEKESTRATTA
+865 IKTNLDKESTRAATA

-934 IANSNNNLIT
+934 IAKSNNNLIT

-994 YDKDNKELVI
+994 YNKDDKELVI
-1004 LYKTAGGR
+1004 SYRTAGGR

-1041 KAHNVGEKDVLT
+1041 KAHNVGENDVLT
-1053 AKVQVLND
+1053 ARVQVLND

-1102 TLTENVN
+1102 TLSGSVKT
-1109 ANLDELKDL
+1109 NLEELKNL
-1118 ERASLGVVRPGEEVT
+1118 EGASLGVVRPGEKVT

-1144 TAKSLHGADSLLD
+1144 TANSLHGADSLLD
-1157 VAIFDVKTDVEGVKN
+1157 VAIFNVKTDVEGVK
-1172 DVKGIKT
+1172 T
-1179 DVEGIKT
+1179 EVEGIKT

-1215 VESVKTD
+1215 VKSVKTD

-1230 EEKSKELKRLETVI
+1230 EGTSKELKRLETVI

-1258 SGNGILDGST
+1258 RGNGILDGST

-1339 NTNVLRKVEIAGES
+1339 NTNVLRKVEISGES

-1376 TPTSQNIFDTKY
+1376 TPTAQNIFDTKY

>member
-1 MKDRL
+1 
-6 QFRHHDAIFDT
+6 
-17 REEAIAYMLQ
+17 
-27 DIRNSEVGLA
+27 
-37 NTDRS
+37 
-42 QTFSLYAEPTVLR
+42 
-55 YKNVDDETNPHIILA
+55 
-70 VGAVSNQ
+70 
-77 NEGAQYNDNR
+77 
-87 FCFIDI
+87 
-93 DNTEKEIST
+93 
-102 LDEKIQQAIESLTL
+102 
-116 FVSDT
+116 
-121 NTLRLSIERSDSGN
+121 
-135 TLSGDVKIPSTAL
+135 
-148 VNDNNV
+148 
-154 APNIIKATDNGI
+154 
-166 FTYVNMTYD
+166 
-175 KETDKITFT
+175 
-184 VNGDTNEWD
+184 
-193 VNNDYLTGGTYSVED
+193 
-208 ESLHLN
+208 

-248 KVLYEKDTVT
+248 KVLYEKDTAT

-651 VRTLINEWTVSDN
+651 VRALINEWTVSDN

-729 RSIAKDGEHTNL
+729 RSIAKDGEHKNL

-777 EKKVTDIGTSSDK
+777 EN
-790 VKSDLASEIAR
+790 
-801 ATAKD
+801 
-806 AELTSSVSAI
+806 
-816 EKKVT
+816 KVT

-865 IKTNLEKESTRATTA
+865 IKTNLEKESTRAATA
-880 ESVLSNAITD
+880 ESALSNAITD

-1004 LYKTAGGR
+1004 TYKTAGGR
-1012 EETVSVSVED
+1012 EDTVSVSVED

-1102 TLTENVN
+1102 TLSGSVKT
-1109 ANLDELKDL
+1109 NLEELKDL

-1157 VAIFDVKTDVEGVKN
+1157 VAIVDVKTDVEGIKN
-1172 DVKGIKT
+1172 DVK
-1179 DVEGIKT
+1179 GIKT

-1203 GVKTEVESVKAD
+1203 RVKTEVESVKAD
-1215 VESVKTD
+1215 VKSVKTD

-1258 SGNGILDGST
+1258 RGNGILDGST

-1376 TPTSQNIFDTKY
+1376 TPTAQDIFNTKY

>member
-17 REEAIAYMLQ
+17 REEAIAYMLR

-175 KETDKITFT
+175 KDTDKITFT

-412 LIEEWTVSND
+412 LIEEWTVNND

-741 IDANKASI
+741 INTNKASI

-806 AELTSSVSAI
+806 TELTSSVSAI

-836 EIARAKEKE
+836 EIDRAKEKE

-880 ESVLSNAITD
+880 ESALSNAITD

-934 IANSNNNLIT
+934 IAKSNNNLIT

-1186 DVEGIKTDVGVV
+1186 DVGVV

-1215 VESVKTD
+1215 VKSVKTD

-1258 SGNGILDGST
+1258 RGNGILDGST

-1376 TPTSQNIFDTKY
+1376 TPTAQNIFDTKY

>member
-17 REEAIAYMLQ
+17 REEAIEYMLH

-77 NEGAQYNDNR
+77 DEGAQYNDNR

-93 DNTEKEIST
+93 DNTEQEIAT

-148 VNDNNV
+148 VNDNNA

-175 KETDKITFT
+175 KDTDKITFT

-350 IKGNALIFTSSNQTG
+350 IKDNALIFTSSNQTG

-412 LIEEWTVSND
+412 LIEEWTVNND

-457 KGDGLFVKGTADN
+457 KGDGLYVKGTADN

-618 NSIVDSIYY
+618 NSIVDRIYY

-651 VRTLINEWTVSDN
+651 VRALINEWTVSDN

-678 TALDNSQDI
+678 TAVDNSQDI

-711 VSSRKINDVSS
+711 VSSRQINDVSS

-934 IANSNNNLIT
+934 IAKSNNNLIT

-1004 LYKTAGGR
+1004 SYKTAGGR
-1012 EETVSVSVED
+1012 EDTVSVSVED

-1186 DVEGIKTDVGVV
+1186 DIGVV

-1203 GVKTEVESVKAD
+1203 GVKTEVESIKAD
-1215 VESVKTD
+1215 VKSVKTD

-1258 SGNGILDGST
+1258 RGNGILDGST

-1376 TPTSQNIFDTKY
+1376 TPTAQNIFDTKY

>member
-17 REEAIAYMLQ
+17 REEAIEYMLH

-77 NEGAQYNDNR
+77 DEGAQYNDNR

-93 DNTEKEIST
+93 DNTEQEIAT

-148 VNDNNV
+148 VNDNNA

-175 KETDKITFT
+175 KDTDKITFT

-350 IKGNALIFTSSNQTG
+350 IKDNALIFTSSNQTG

-412 LIEEWTVSND
+412 LIEEWTVNND

-457 KGDGLFVKGTADN
+457 KGDGLYVKGTADN

-618 NSIVDSIYY
+618 NSIVDRIYY

-756 KAEVARATAKD
+756 KAEIARATAKD
-767 TELTSSVSAI
+767 TELTSSVSDI

-865 IKTNLEKESTRATTA
+865 IKTNLEKESTRAATA
-880 ESVLSNAITD
+880 ESALSNAITD

-934 IANSNNNLIT
+934 IAKSNNNLIT

-1004 LYKTAGGR
+1004 SYKTAGGR
-1012 EETVSVSVED
+1012 EDTVSVSVED

-1041 KAHNVGEKDVLT
+1041 KAHNVGENDVLT

-1092 DVATVSGKVE
+1092 DVTTVSGKVE

-1186 DVEGIKTDVGVV
+1186 DIGVV

-1203 GVKTEVESVKAD
+1203 GVKTEVESIKAD
-1215 VESVKTD
+1215 VKSVKTD

-1258 SGNGILDGST
+1258 RGNGILDGST

-1376 TPTSQNIFDTKY
+1376 TPTAQNIFDTKY

>member
-17 REEAIAYMLQ
+17 REEAIAYMLH
-27 DIRNSEVGLA
+27 DIKNSEVGLA

-55 YKNVDDETNPHIILA
+55 YKNADDETNPHIILA

-77 NEGAQYNDNR
+77 DEGAQYNDNR

-93 DNTEKEIST
+93 DNTEQEIAT

-148 VNDNNV
+148 VNDNNA

-175 KETDKITFT
+175 KDTDKITFT

-248 KVLYEKDTVT
+248 KVLYEKDTAT

-276 SKDVNFNILE
+276 SEDVNFNILE

-350 IKGNALIFTSSNQTG
+350 IKDNALIFTSSNQTG

-412 LIEEWTVSND
+412 LIEEWTVNND

-531 EHLSDEVASKV
+531 EHLSDDVASKV

-547 KDNTVVVD
+547 KDNTVFVD

-651 VRTLINEWTVSDN
+651 VRALINEWTVSDN

-678 TALDNSQDI
+678 TAVDNSQDI

-711 VSSRKINDVSS
+711 VSSRQINDVSS

-741 IDANKASI
+741 IGANKASI

-756 KAEVARATAKD
+756 KAEVARSTAKD

-777 EKKVTDIGTSSDK
+777 EKKVTDIGTSSD
-790 VKSDLASEIAR
+790 A
-801 ATAKD
+801 
-806 AELTSSVSAI
+806 
-816 EKKVT
+816 
-821 DIGTSSD
+821 
-828 TVKSDLAS
+828 VKSDLAS

-845 GELEA
+845 GELED

-865 IKTNLEKESTRATTA
+865 IKTNLEKESTRAATA
-880 ESVLSNAITD
+880 ERALSNAITD

-944 LSNDDEQ
+944 LSNGDEQ

-1004 LYKTAGGR
+1004 SYKTAGGR

-1144 TAKSLHGADSLLD
+1144 TANSLHGADSLLD
-1157 VAIFDVKTDVEGVKN
+1157 VAIFNVKTDVEGVKT

-1179 DVEGIKT
+1179 DVEG
-1186 DVEGIKTDVGVV
+1186 V

-1203 GVKTEVESVKAD
+1203 SVKTD

-1230 EEKSKELKRLETVI
+1230 EGTTKELKRLETVI

-1258 SGNGILDGST
+1258 RGNGILDGST

-1297 LYAEGADT
+1297 LYAEGTDT

-1376 TPTSQNIFDTKY
+1376 TPTAQDIFNTKY

>member
-17 REEAIAYMLQ
+17 REEAIAYMLR

-777 EKKVTDIGTSSDK
+777 EKKVTDIGTSSD
-790 VKSDLASEIAR
+790 
-801 ATAKD
+801 
-806 AELTSSVSAI
+806 
-816 EKKVT
+816 
-821 DIGTSSD
+821 

-845 GELEA
+845 GELED
-850 SLIAET
+850 SLIAEP

-865 IKTNLEKESTRATTA
+865 IKTNLEKESTRAATA
-880 ESVLSNAITD
+880 ESALSNAITD

-934 IANSNNNLIT
+934 IAKSNNNLIT

-1004 LYKTAGGR
+1004 SYKTAGGR
-1012 EETVSVSVED
+1012 EDTVSVSVED

-1157 VAIFDVKTDVEGVKN
+1157 VAIFDVKTDVEGIKN
-1172 DVKGIKT
+1172 DVK
-1179 DVEGIKT
+1179 GIKT

-1203 GVKTEVESVKAD
+1203 RVKTEVESVKAD
-1215 VESVKTD
+1215 VKSVKTD

-1230 EEKSKELKRLETVI
+1230 EGTTKELKRLETVI

-1258 SGNGILDGST
+1258 RGNGILDGST

-1376 TPTSQNIFDTKY
+1376 TPTAQNIFDTKY